1 MRNVLFLL
9 MIAVALAGFGCNK
22 TGVPTPFAEACK
34 AENDKKI
41 LEVEGFLIDAGGVR
55 CSNSQGPME
64 CTFKFTAAPGD
75 ENSMHVEI
83 DMGTWANEVEKLSD
97 GYKTDDVKIHSD
109 DGSLVKL
116 GEKLKVTG
124 EMRVI
129 DPKNCWIDVTK
140 ITR

>member
-9 MIAVALAGFGCNK
+9 TIMVALAGFGCNK
-22 TGVPTPFAEACK
+22 TGVPTEFSKAC
-34 AENDKKI
+34 APENDYKI
-41 LEVEGFLIDAGGVR
+41 LEVEGFLMDSGGVR

-64 CTFKFTAAPGD
+64 CIFKFTAAPGD
-75 ENSMHVEI
+75 ENGMRVEI

-116 GEKLKVTG
+116 GEKLKITG
-124 EMRVI
+124 EMRI
-129 DPKNCWIDVTK
+129 IGPENCKIDVTK